1 MNGNVGTTWAASAT
15 TLEER
20 CMAAT
25 AMPDALRQYRAS
37 HAEDIL
43 SATVEWKNRRNPLR
57 DEDYQGIADALGDDA
72 SVVETVIADRERKL
86 SGHVEPAW
94 SVELQTILNRYDS
107 EEERVERTGYATAFA
122 PFVAYVKAELQAY
135 MSACSLPMNDERLIE
150 QCLSAYVERLLGIGL
165 KTVVWELHVAR
176 QAGSLGDGDAKRQLR
191 RYFELL
197 ATDEYRGHMYAKYPV
212 LLRFVTQT
220 TVHYID
226 FVKEMLDRVS
236 MDRDELASFA
246 GVGDDFR
253 LEDMSIDRGDAH
265 DGGRAVAMLTIGGRK
280 IVYKPRDLHIH
291 ELFAG
296 LVRRCERTKGF
307 LPMRVSD
314 VLTKSG
320 YAYEEF
326 VEHGTCEDARQVERY
341 YTRYGQLL
349 GLVWLLH
356 GDDMHHENIIASG
369 EYPMVVDFETIATN
383 HVTMD
388 MPDGTGADI
397 RVSTILRDS
406 LASSCLLPAKTAMS
420 ADGTSVDI
428 SAFETGEQTMP
439 GIVASPVGL
448 DSADAHYER
457 NAVTFSKDG
466 CAVTLDD
473 AVVDPY
479 HYERQILQGFRN
491 TVAAAMTIDADE
503 WDAMLSGEDTTVRV
517 LVRNTSAYARFA
529 DFIHHPSALKDMLDV
544 EAILENLYVYP
555 FRDKRI
561 FASEYRQMLAGD
573 IPMFTAQL
581 TGHDLHA
588 PDGTTIDGV
597 CERSVRERVLDT
609 IGHLDEQAA
618 LQSRI
623 IRNALR
629 MEPGMEDAHP
639 TASVSSDTDAEHYP
653 IELGTRIA
661 DTAILQE
668 TDGTVSWL
676 TANRSDTMAA
686 DKTVDERYEPG
697 APTSGLYDG
706 MAGTGMFAAEL
717 YRRTHDE
724 RWRDLCTRMM
734 RSLMRRK
741 DRGITYSGFTSGLS
755 RSYCALRMAN
765 AGITS
770 PEARRCMTQT
780 VRMLPAY
787 IDDMLPKLLQ
797 RDNPQPSFHLDYLT
811 GAGSSIMLYLRL
823 YDVFHDMRIVEQTSR
838 LGRTV
843 IRAFPETQR
852 NADESDD
859 MPYPT
864 GAAHGLEGMAV
875 AFWKLYAATGNREFA
890 EFARMLWRKS
900 DARRSGAKQED
911 AGKWCRGKVGVLWA
925 RNELAATAGADG
937 ERFFEDES
945 GRAFPDKA
953 DITALLGNA
962 DWDDDGVCHGRCG
975 MIDTLISIGNANGD
989 EWYRMQAQRLMD
1001 DMIAQARSSGRFRLR
1016 QSREFVD
1023 LSYFQ
1028 GPVGVAYTML
1038 RLNDPSTPS
1047 ILALETR

>member
-1 MNGNVGTTWAASAT
+1 M
-15 TLEER
+15 
-20 CMAAT
+20 
-25 AMPDALRQYRAS
+25 
-37 HAEDIL
+37 
-43 SATVEWKNRRNPLR
+43 EWKNRRNPLR

-356 GDDMHHENIIASG
+356 GRRHAPREHHRQRGISDGRRFRDDRHEPCDHGHARR
-369 EYPMVVDFETIATN
+369 
-383 HVTMD
+383 
-388 MPDGTGADI
+388 GTDADI

-491 TVAAAMTIDADE
+491 TVAAAMTIDA
-503 WDAMLSGEDTTVRV
+503 G
-517 LVRNTSAYARFA
+517 
-529 DFIHHPSALKDMLDV
+529 
-544 EAILENLYVYP
+544 
-555 FRDKRI
+555 
-561 FASEYRQMLAGD
+561 
-573 IPMFTAQL
+573 
-581 TGHDLHA
+581 
-588 PDGTTIDGV
+588 
-597 CERSVRERVLDT
+597 
-609 IGHLDEQAA
+609 
-618 LQSRI
+618 
-623 IRNALR
+623 
-629 MEPGMEDAHP
+629 
-639 TASVSSDTDAEHYP
+639 
-653 IELGTRIA
+653 
-661 DTAILQE
+661 
-668 TDGTVSWL
+668 
-676 TANRSDTMAA
+676 
-686 DKTVDERYEPG
+686 
-697 APTSGLYDG
+697 
-706 MAGTGMFAAEL
+706 
-717 YRRTHDE
+717 
-724 RWRDLCTRMM
+724 
-734 RSLMRRK
+734 
-741 DRGITYSGFTSGLS
+741 
-755 RSYCALRMAN
+755 
-765 AGITS
+765 
-770 PEARRCMTQT
+770 
-780 VRMLPAY
+780 
-787 IDDMLPKLLQ
+787 
-797 RDNPQPSFHLDYLT
+797 
-811 GAGSSIMLYLRL
+811 
-823 YDVFHDMRIVEQTSR
+823 
-838 LGRTV
+838 
-843 IRAFPETQR
+843 
-852 NADESDD
+852 
-859 MPYPT
+859 
-864 GAAHGLEGMAV
+864 
-875 AFWKLYAATGNREFA
+875 
-890 EFARMLWRKS
+890 
-900 DARRSGAKQED
+900 
-911 AGKWCRGKVGVLWA
+911 
-925 RNELAATAGADG
+925 
-937 ERFFEDES
+937 
-945 GRAFPDKA
+945 
-953 DITALLGNA
+953 
-962 DWDDDGVCHGRCG
+962 
-975 MIDTLISIGNANGD
+975 
-989 EWYRMQAQRLMD
+989 
-1001 DMIAQARSSGRFRLR
+1001 
-1016 QSREFVD
+1016 
-1023 LSYFQ
+1023 
-1028 GPVGVAYTML
+1028 
-1038 RLNDPSTPS
+1038 
-1047 ILALETR
+1047 

>member
-1 MNGNVGTTWAASAT
+1 
-15 TLEER
+15 
-20 CMAAT
+20 
-25 AMPDALRQYRAS
+25 
-37 HAEDIL
+37 
-43 SATVEWKNRRNPLR
+43 
-57 DEDYQGIADALGDDA
+57 
-72 SVVETVIADRERKL
+72 
-86 SGHVEPAW
+86 
-94 SVELQTILNRYDS
+94 
-107 EEERVERTGYATAFA
+107 
-122 PFVAYVKAELQAY
+122 
-135 MSACSLPMNDERLIE
+135 
-150 QCLSAYVERLLGIGL
+150 
-165 KTVVWELHVAR
+165 
-176 QAGSLGDGDAKRQLR
+176 
-191 RYFELL
+191 
-197 ATDEYRGHMYAKYPV
+197 
-212 LLRFVTQT
+212 
-220 TVHYID
+220 
-226 FVKEMLDRVS
+226 
-236 MDRDELASFA
+236 
-246 GVGDDFR
+246 
-253 LEDMSIDRGDAH
+253 
-265 DGGRAVAMLTIGGRK
+265 
-280 IVYKPRDLHIH
+280 
-291 ELFAG
+291 
-296 LVRRCERTKGF
+296 
-307 LPMRVSD
+307 
-314 VLTKSG
+314 
-320 YAYEEF
+320 
-326 VEHGTCEDARQVERY
+326 
-341 YTRYGQLL
+341 
-349 GLVWLLH
+349 
-356 GDDMHHENIIASG
+356 
-369 EYPMVVDFETIATN
+369 
-383 HVTMD
+383 
-388 MPDGTGADI
+388 
-397 RVSTILRDS
+397 
-406 LASSCLLPAKTAMS
+406 
-420 ADGTSVDI
+420 
-428 SAFETGEQTMP
+428 
-439 GIVASPVGL
+439 
-448 DSADAHYER
+448 
-457 NAVTFSKDG
+457 
-466 CAVTLDD
+466 
-473 AVVDPY
+473 
-479 HYERQILQGFRN
+479 
-491 TVAAAMTIDADE
+491 
-503 WDAMLSGEDTTVRV
+503 
-517 LVRNTSAYARFA
+517 
-529 DFIHHPSALKDMLDV
+529 
-544 EAILENLYVYP
+544 
-555 FRDKRI
+555 
-561 FASEYRQMLAGD
+561 
-573 IPMFTAQL
+573 
-581 TGHDLHA
+581 
-588 PDGTTIDGV
+588 
-597 CERSVRERVLDT
+597 
-609 IGHLDEQAA
+609 
-618 LQSRI
+618 
-623 IRNALR
+623 

-937 ERFFEDES
+937 ERFFEDEN

-962 DWDDDGVCHGRCG
+962 DWHDDGVCHGRCG